1 MDLHK
6 ELSNIQIWKII
17 LSLSGRIRKSVFLYV
32 CFILLNRLSAFAIA
46 YVFSMTLLDSTPNAI
61 KYGVMFL
68 AFKVL
73 EWIFFLFQDRYFV
86 KTRSVVI
93 EETAN
98 IIFEKIMY
106 LDFKETKGVTSVDL
120 LKKADFRNYL
130 RGFIGFSINH
140 LTSYIIDILAA
151 IFIIYKI
158 GGNSVE
164 FIAIILSLTLVVIL
178 LAGKYIIAPFTKNNS
193 FQPNSK
199 NGKKNNI
206 IEEIVINQNNLIKST
221 RDLFSKIL
229 IAKVF
234 DAENLFL
241 DTRRKLARKERNIL
255 NDFRH
260 RTVKIY
266 FVIFFI
272 CAISFSILFFMAVD
286 RLHNGLLTKE
296 VFAAIMLVVMSVY
309 WKLQQTTYVFE
320 EIVQYPVLL
329 SFGFNV
335 LMGNGLDKANKILD
349 NINIPN
355 KLSFNSVSFNYGE
368 KKVLE
373 GISFELNNDETLFL
387 VGISGAGKSTIF
399 KLLLSEEIPDSGN
412 ILWKDKNISEYKDV
426 TAWVP
431 QDTIIN
437 GGLADFNLS
446 LGKGDGSLEEK
457 ILALKKA
464 KLHHRVNES
473 NLDKVLDNKN
483 MSGGE
488 QQRFAIARAF
498 LSNRPLM
505 ILDEPSSALNL
516 ALEKEI
522 ISEIVEIKGVIKIVI
537 IHRILAIPGGH
548 KVAVLD
554 NGKIVEFGLSED
566 LAKRGGYFTKMLEEA
581 KYDKD

>member
-1 MDLHK
+1 MDLQK
-6 ELSNIQIWKII
+6 ELPNLTIWKMI
-17 LSLSGRIRKSVFLYV
+17 LCLSGRVRKTVFLYV
-32 CFILLNRLSAFAIA
+32 FFICLNRLSAFAIA
-46 YVFSMTLLDSTPNAI
+46 YVFSMTLLDSTPNAV
-61 KYGVMFL
+61 KYGGMFL
-68 AFKVL
+68 TFKVL

-86 KTRSVVI
+86 RTRSILI
-93 EETAN
+93 EETSN
-98 IIFEKIMY
+98 IVFEKIMY

-120 LKKADFRNYL
+120 LKKADFKNYL

-140 LTSYIIDILAA
+140 LTSYIIDVLAS

-158 GGNSVE
+158 GGNSVD
-164 FIAIILSLTLVVIL
+164 FIAIILAITLVAIL
-178 LAGKYIIAPFTKNNS
+178 LAGKYIITPFTRNNNY
-193 FQPNSK
+193 QPNS
-199 NGKKNNI
+199 GEKKKSI
-206 IEEIVINQNNLIKST
+206 IEEIVINQNNLVKST
-221 RDLFSKIL
+221 RDLFGKIL
-229 IAKVF
+229 VAKVF

-241 DTRRKLARKERNIL
+241 ETRNKLAVKERKIL

-260 RTVKIY
+260 KAVKVY

-272 CAISFSILFFMAVD
+272 CAISFSVLFFMAIE

-296 VFAAIMLVVMSVY
+296 VFAAIMLVVMSIY

-320 EIVQYPVLL
+320 DLVQYPVLL
-329 SFGFNV
+329 SFGFNI
-335 LMGNGLDKANKILD
+335 LTDKSLKENNKILD
-349 NINIPN
+349 DISKPN
-355 KLSFNSVSFNYGE
+355 KLSFNNVSFNYGE
-368 KKVLE
+368 KKVLDD
-373 GISFELNNDETLFL
+373 ISFSLHNDETLFL

-399 KLLLSEEIPDSGN
+399 KLLLSEEVPDCGS
-412 ILWKDKNISEYKDV
+412 ILWKDRNISDFEDV
-426 TAWVP
+426 IAWVP

-437 GGLADFNLS
+437 GGVADFNLS
-446 LGKGDGSLEEK
+446 LGKGDASLEEK

-464 KLHHRVNES
+464 KIHHRVNES

-522 ISEIVEIKGVIKIVI
+522 ISEIVKIEGVIKIVI
-537 IHRILAIPGGH
+537 IHRILAIPDGY

-566 LAKRGGYFTKMLEEA
+566 LAKKGGYFTKMLEEA
-581 KYDKD
+581 KYDKN